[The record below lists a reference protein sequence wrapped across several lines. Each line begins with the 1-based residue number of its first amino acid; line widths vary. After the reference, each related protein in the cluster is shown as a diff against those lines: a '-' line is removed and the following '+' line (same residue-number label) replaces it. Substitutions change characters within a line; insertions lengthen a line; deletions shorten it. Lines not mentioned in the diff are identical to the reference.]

1 MSETTGSRAAGRTW
15 CFSGRASVSLLTQGV
30 WAVEGKRS
38 DNSMEHY
45 ALLTLTGY
53 LSSESVNPCDTL
65 TMIDY

>member
-1 MSETTGSRAAGRTW
+1 MSETTGSRGAGRTW

-45 ALLTLTGY
+45 AL
-53 LSSESVNPCDTL
+53 SSH
-65 TMIDY
+65 